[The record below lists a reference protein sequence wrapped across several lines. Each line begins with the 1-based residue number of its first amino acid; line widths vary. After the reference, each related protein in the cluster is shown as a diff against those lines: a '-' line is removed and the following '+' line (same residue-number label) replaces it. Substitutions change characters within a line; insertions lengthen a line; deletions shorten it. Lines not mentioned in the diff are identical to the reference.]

1 MQVVRTKSNM
11 WAAIALIFLI
21 WAVGATAGMVYYYQT
36 SDTQQ
41 KTINSLNSLLQTTTY
56 KCNIAINYGNSTII
70 WHNNTVIPIGF
81 TLFNATQKVASLQY
95 QTTFGIFVTAINGV
109 SQDTAAGKYWVYDG
123 LVNGTW
129 EAIWIGAAEYQMQ
142 NNDTI
147 MWSLKTF

>member
-1 MQVVRTKSNM
+1 VKSNM

-41 KTINSLNSLLQTTTY
+41 RTINSLNSLIQTTTY
-56 KCNIAINYGNSTII
+56 KCNLAINYGNGTTV
-70 WHNNTVIPIGF
+70 WHNNTVVPIGF
-81 TLFNATQKVASLQY
+81 TLFNATQKVATLDY
-95 QTTFGIFVTAINGV
+95 QTTFGIFVTGINGV
-109 SQDTAAGKYWVYDG
+109 SQDPAAAKFWVYDQ

-129 EAIWIGAAEYQMQ
+129 EAIWIGAAEYQVQ

-147 MWSLKTF
+147 MWSLKTFL

>member
-1 MQVVRTKSNM
+1 M

-41 KTINSLNSLLQTTTY
+41 KTITSLNSLLQTTTY
-56 KCNIAINYGNSTII
+56 KCNLAINYGNGTVV

-81 TLFNATQKVASLQY
+81 NLFNATQKIATLEYV
-95 QTTFGIFVTAINGV
+95 TTSDIFITAINGV
-109 SQDTAAGKYWVYDG
+109 SQDFGASKYWVYDR

-129 EAIWIGAAEYQMQ
+129 EIVWVSVTQYQMQ